1 MWLVDCEHLYHLT
14 LKLYYSNVIIALR
27 ILYLISYTLAESV
40 DTFESD
46 FKTLDSSISKETR
59 TRKKRQGHVC

>member
-14 LKLYYSNVIIALR
+14 LKLYYSNVIFALR

-46 FKTLDSSISKETR
+46 FKTLGL
-59 TRKKRQGHVC
+59 QH

>member
-14 LKLYYSNVIIALR
+14 LKLDYSNVIIALR
-27 ILYLISYTLAESV
+27 ILHLILYTLAESV

-46 FKTLDSSISKETR
+46 FKTLR
-59 TRKKRQGHVC
+59 LQH